1 MENIIY
7 NELKYRGFNVDV
19 GFVESWGTNASG
31 KSLRLGLEVDF
42 VVKRLL
48 QECRSLFKK
57 KLCGCVFVSRF

>member
-42 VVKRLL
+42 VVKRLPATCAKQFCL
-48 QECRSLFKK
+48 QK
-57 KLCGCVFVSRF
+57 